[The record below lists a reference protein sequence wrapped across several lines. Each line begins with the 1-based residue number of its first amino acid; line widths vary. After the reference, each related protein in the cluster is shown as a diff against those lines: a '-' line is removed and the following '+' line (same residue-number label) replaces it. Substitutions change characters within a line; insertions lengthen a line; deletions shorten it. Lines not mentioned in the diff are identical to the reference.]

1 MPQGKRNLNVER
13 ADAPQEKLQATIR
26 APPTPSEGKALTD
39 FRPLFRPN
47 RPWNHS
53 ENGSF
58 RKGYRILTKIV
69 IKHAVFKCIHA
80 AHRATLTATITHKG
94 PSLILESDLRMA
106 VSTDSVKV

>member
-1 MPQGKRNLNVER
+1 
-13 ADAPQEKLQATIR
+13 
-26 APPTPSEGKALTD
+26 
-39 FRPLFRPN
+39 
-47 RPWNHS
+47 
-53 ENGSF
+53 
-58 RKGYRILTKIV
+58 V